1 MKGVWGSDA
10 ALAASSPTPPMAA
23 NYIELYN
30 LPNHIQLSFVEGLS
44 AGSDVSF
51 PKASVQF
58 SYELPD
64 KLIIS
69 NSINVFNLVYAD
81 ISTLQPSGH
90 TSLIELISVLT
101 SWVSEYNGVNIH
113 ANSLTVLMNTNIDS
127 SLSILSTYHTKV
139 TGSGAL
145 VEYDTENRC
154 AKITSGA
161 SDSGR
166 AALQTKQYFEHVG
179 GECYAIFTCV
189 LRTDFMLIGNECRV
203 GVYDDINDKDGGAD
217 ATGCG
222 IFLSLSEFG
231 DISLTWRDTVDGVQ
245 IDTVYLQSEW
255 NLDVM
260 NGCTGSGI
268 NLDPSVMN
276 TYVLK
281 CSDAFMKFGIMY
293 NQLFY
298 PAHIF
303 NNQNTSST
311 LSVQKIHAPFRM
323 ESINSAADVAAI
335 TRLYSLSVLTDSCSI
350 MSNSINISVDSGMI
364 ATSVAAAS
372 SVPLL
377 SVANRGGTL
386 CRINKKVEEFNL
398 YCSALARYSIIYNA
412 TITGGTWLDTEFD
425 AIKYNISA
433 SGAASGTV
441 IKSGYLNN
449 ECRVIS
455 APCPLYASIDGASGD
470 SLTLVVHNMS
480 GGSCE
485 VAGGVS
491 VE

>member
-1 MKGVWGSDA
+1 
-10 ALAASSPTPPMAA
+10 MAA

-30 LPNHIQLSFVEGLS
+30 LPNHIQLSFIEGMS
-44 AGSDVSF
+44 AGYDVSF

-58 SYELPD
+58 SYEIPD

-69 NSINVFNLVYAD
+69 NSINTFNLVYAD

-90 TSLIELISVLT
+90 TSLMELSSILT
-101 SWVSEYNGVNIH
+101 SWVSEYKGIDIY
-113 ANSLTVLMNTNIDS
+113 SKPLTVLMNTEIDS
-127 SLSILSTYHTKV
+127 SQSIQSVYHTKV

-145 VEYDTENRC
+145 VEFDAANRC
-154 AKITSGA
+154 AAITSGA

-166 AALQTKQYFEHVG
+166 AVLQTKQYFEHVG
-179 GECYAIFTCV
+179 GACYAMFTCV
-189 LRTDFMLIGNECRV
+189 LRTDFMLIGNECRA

-217 ATGCG
+217 ATGSG

-245 IDTVYLQSEW
+245 TDTVYTQSEW

-268 NLDPSVMN
+268 NLDPSAIN
-276 TYVLK
+276 TYVLN
-281 CSDAFMKFGIMY
+281 CSNAFMQFGIMY

-303 NNQNTSST
+303 NNQNTND
-311 LSVQKIHAPFRM
+311 LLNIQKIHAPFRM
-323 ESINSAADVAAI
+323 ESINAAADVTAI
-335 TRLYSLSVLTDSCSI
+335 TRLYSLSVVTDACSI
-350 MSNSINISVDSGMI
+350 ASDSLAISVDSGTT

-377 SVANRGGTL
+377 SIANRGGTL
-386 CRINKKVEEFNL
+386 CRINKKVQEFNL

-412 TITGGTWLDTEFD
+412 TITGGTWLDTDFD

-449 ECRVIS
+449 ECRAIS
-455 APCPLYASIDGASGD
+455 APCPLYANIDGASGD

-480 GGSCE
+480 GSSCDA
-485 VAGGVS
+485 AGGVI
-491 VE
+491 VG